1 MVLISSDETREIPK
15 NRYSYLNNVKIWIK
29 MPPLSEGRGGEQ
41 KNISLYYKQKHNH
54 LLDMCIYNEAL
65 HCSVRS

>member
-1 MVLISSDETREIPK
+1 MEFFRLLCK
-15 NRYSYLNNVKIWIK
+15 QF
-29 MPPLSEGRGGEQ
+29 LSEGRGEQ